1 MIARSLVP
9 HPDRAAVAV
18 GLVAAALLAAL
29 PAENLSRLLAAV
41 VIFGLVGWIT
51 WQDAVTFTIPDGAV
65 AGIVMV
71 GAALRL
77 GDGLEALHDP
87 RLVIAGLVVDAVI
100 CAGTLLLLREL
111 FYRRRGY
118 DGLGFGDVKLALAG
132 GVLVGAQGF
141 AWATCGACALA
152 LLLVL
157 VRRGAGRPMGARDRI
172 ALGAFLAPAI
182 LLVWALGMM
191 VPSLAATGF

>member
-9 HPDRAAVAV
+9 HPDRAAV
-18 GLVAAALLAAL
+18 GISLVAAALLAAL
-29 PAENLSRLLAAV
+29 PAESLPRLLAAMLITV
-41 VIFGLVGWIT
+41 LVGWII

-77 GDGLEALHDP
+77 GEGLEALHDP
-87 RLVIAGLVVDAVI
+87 RLVIAGLTVDAVF

-118 DGLGFGDVKLALAG
+118 DGLGFGDVKLASAG
-132 GVLVGAQGF
+132 GVLAGVQGF
-141 AWATCGACALA
+141 AWATFGACALA
-152 LLLVL
+152 LAFVL
-157 VRRGAGRPMGARDRI
+157 VRRVAGRPMGARDRI

-182 LLVWALGMM
+182 LLVWALGRM
-191 VPSLAATGF
+191 VPSLDATGF